1 MITLSQV
8 QRSREG
14 GRLPRTRSLNDEW
27 REKERFM
34 AIKDVL
40 VHLDTS
46 AAGKGV
52 AEFALSLAAQTGAHV
67 TAAGIATMYMPP
79 VSADYVGSYEAIAE
93 KTEERRAVAEKAYEN
108 FAAAAPAGV
117 QTELV
122 IIETISPFAKDRFGK
137 LGRHFDLSI
146 VGQSSPDSGEENSLV
161 QGAIFGSGRPVFIVP
176 FVHKGPA
183 KLGKALV
190 CWDGGVPAAR
200 AIAGVMPLLQRSG
213 KVEVVRMS
221 EKEEFPEELPGFNI
235 TRHLARHGINAT
247 LTSLPSAND
256 VGNVILSYAAESGA
270 DYIVMGGYGHWKLT
284 EFVLGGTTRT
294 ILSSM
299 TAPVF
304 MAH

>member
-1 MITLSQV
+1 
-8 QRSREG
+8 
-14 GRLPRTRSLNDEW
+14 
-27 REKERFM
+27 M
-34 AIKDVL
+34 AIKDIL

-46 AAGKGV
+46 AAGKVV
-52 AEFALSLAAQTGAHV
+52 AEFALSLAAQTGAHL
-67 TAAGIATMYMPP
+67 TAAGIAIQYMPP
-79 VSADYVGSYEAIAE
+79 VSSDYIGSYEAIA
-93 KTEERRAVAEKAYEN
+93 KGTEERRAVAEAAYEK

-122 IIETISPFAKDRFGK
+122 IIEALAQFAEDGFGK
-137 LGRHFDLSI
+137 LGRHFDFSI
-146 VGQSSPDSGEENSLV
+146 VSQRDPESDEENPMV
-161 QGAIFGSGRPVFIVP
+161 QAAIFGSGRPVFIAP
-176 FVHKGPA
+176 FVHQGPA

-200 AIAGVMPLLQRSG
+200 AIAGAMPLLRRSG
-213 KVEVVRMS
+213 KIEVVRMS
-221 EKEEFPEELPGFNI
+221 EKKESPEELPGFNI
-235 TRHLARHGINAT
+235 TRHLARHGVNAT
-247 LTSLPSAND
+247 LTNLPPAKD
-256 VGNVILSYAAESGA
+256 VGDAILSYAAESAA

>member
-1 MITLSQV
+1 MK
-8 QRSREG
+8 RS
-14 GRLPRTRSLNDEW
+14 P
-27 REKERFM
+27 K
-34 AIKDVL
+34 
-40 VHLDTS
+40 
-46 AAGKGV
+46 
-52 AEFALSLAAQTGAHV
+52 
-67 TAAGIATMYMPP
+67 
-79 VSADYVGSYEAIAE
+79 
-93 KTEERRAVAEKAYEN
+93 RAVAEKAYAN

-117 QTELV
+117 RTELV

-137 LGRHFDLSI
+137 LGRHFDFSI
-146 VGQSSPDSGEENSLV
+146 VCQRSPDSGEENSLA

-176 FVHKGPA
+176 FVHRGPA
-183 KLGKALV
+183 MLGKAMV

-200 AIAGVMPLLQRSG
+200 AIAGAMPLLRRSG

-247 LTSLPSAND
+247 LTSLPRAND
-256 VGNVILSYAAESGA
+256 VGNVILSYAADSAA

>member
-1 MITLSQV
+1 
-8 QRSREG
+8 
-14 GRLPRTRSLNDEW
+14 
-27 REKERFM
+27 
-34 AIKDVL
+34 
-40 VHLDTS
+40 
-46 AAGKGV
+46 
-52 AEFALSLAAQTGAHV
+52 
-67 TAAGIATMYMPP
+67 MYMPP

-221 EKEEFPEELPGFNI
+221 EK
-235 TRHLARHGINAT
+235 
-247 LTSLPSAND
+247 
-256 VGNVILSYAAESGA
+256 
-270 DYIVMGGYGHWKLT
+270 
-284 EFVLGGTTRT
+284 
-294 ILSSM
+294 
-299 TAPVF
+299 
-304 MAH
+304 